1 MSNVEDLDLNI
12 ENYSLEDI
20 LRLLRLP
27 INFTRAQLKDAKR
40 MVLMTHPDKSGKPQE
55 VFLFFSAA
63 YKLIHQVFTF
73 RSRSDDACASRTEY
87 DVTDLDDK
95 SVLAP
100 SVVNKFKKSRDFNE
114 RFNALWEKH
123 KEKAFGDQE
132 GYEDWLKEEEEDA
145 EGTPRSLDEVNR
157 RVSDRKE
164 QLRSLVVRKDVS
176 SFGSVGSNGHS
187 SLTRENPGC
196 FEAPIFGGLQ
206 YDDVRRAYTESVVP
220 VTDEDYES
228 HRKFSNI
235 DELQRFR
242 REDFDKS
249 FSSSDHDHRLQ
260 KMRLD
265 EETASAR
272 RAYDLAKQDEEMRK
286 VSAGWSASLL
296 SLMYNESR

>member
-1 MSNVEDLDLNI
+1 MNSVEDLDLNI

-87 DVTDLDDK
+87 DVTELDDK

-114 RFNALWEKH
+114 RFNALWERH
-123 KEKAFGDQE
+123 KADIFGDQE
-132 GYEDWLKEEEEDA
+132 GYGDWLKEEEDDA
-145 EGTPRSLDEVNR
+145 AESPASMDEVNR
-157 RVSDRKE
+157 RVTDRKQE
-164 QLRSLVVRKDVS
+164 LRSLVVHKNFTS
-176 SFGSVGSNGHS
+176 SGSLGAHGHS
-187 SLTRENPGC
+187 SLTRDNPGC
-196 FEAPIFGGLQ
+196 FEAPVFGGLQ

-220 VTDEDYES
+220 VTDEDYRE
-228 HRKFSNI
+228 HRKFSST

-242 REDFDKS
+242 REEFDSDFRS
-249 FSSSDHDHRLQ
+249 ADHEERFRE
-260 KMRLD
+260 MTLD

-272 RAYDLAKQDEEMRK
+272 RAYDLAKQDEILRG
-286 VSAGWSASLL
+286 VRSGWSASLL
-296 SLMYNESR
+296 SLKDDERR